1 MQFGDVLRELMEER
15 DMTQKKIAEDLRI
28 APSTLG
34 NYVRNLREPDYET
47 LKQIAKYFDVSIDFL
62 LHYSKDGKKDFHNEE
77 RILQVFRSLDGQNRN
92 ILIEQGQV
100 LAKHQKEKERK

>member
-62 LHYSKDGKKDFHNEE
+62 LHYSKAGKEDFYNEE
-77 RILQVFRSLDGQNRN
+77 RILQVFRALDEQNRN
-92 ILIEQGQV
+92 ILIEQGRV
-100 LAKHQKEKERK
+100 LAKHQKERERK